1 MILNNIKR
9 KIIRLFHDLEQTQ
22 KQCSEIENRI
32 KKKENYL
39 RKANTI
45 KDALECELQEDRK
58 KYKKLKEILKVFIV

>member
-1 MILNNIKR
+1 MIKNLKR
-9 KIIRLFHDLEQTQ
+9 KIMRLFHDLEQTQ
-22 KQCSEIENRI
+22 KQCLEIENRI
-32 KKKENYL
+32 KKKESCL